1 METNINKNL
10 NGIGNKIPFSV
21 PENYFENFAL
31 EMDSRT
37 VGASVSFKKLL
48 APWMYMAAMFTGL
61 FLIANVFYNLNQ
73 RQKAQETEMYEMYV
87 SSQMD
92 ESILFDYYYNETTG
106 NEEKQLN

>member
-31 EMDSRT
+31 EMDSRN
-37 VGASVSFKKLL
+37 VLKSVSFRKLM
-48 APWMYMAAMFTGL
+48 APWMYMAAMFVGL
-61 FLIANVFYNLNQ
+61 FLIANVFYNLHQ
-73 RQKAQETEMYEMYV
+73 QQKAQETEMYEMYV
-87 SSQMD
+87 RSQMD
-92 ESILFDYYYNETTG
+92 ESILFDYYYNETAG